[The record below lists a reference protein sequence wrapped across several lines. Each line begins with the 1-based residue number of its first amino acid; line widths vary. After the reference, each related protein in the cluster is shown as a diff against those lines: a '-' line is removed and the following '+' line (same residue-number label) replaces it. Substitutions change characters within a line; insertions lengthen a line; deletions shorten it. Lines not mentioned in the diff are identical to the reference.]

1 MPEVKQEV
9 AAAQTEELT
18 AGQKASIVFDQY
30 ADDLK
35 LSVQTETSDEEEDSH
50 CVVMANPSTQLFIKE
65 YGFKR
70 VRYAIQ

>member
-1 MPEVKQEV
+1 MKQEV

-35 LSVQTETSDEEEDSH
+35 LSVQTETSDEEEYRK
-50 CVVMANPSTQLFIKE
+50 VVVVNNPSTQQFLIE
-65 YGFKR
+65 VGFKR
-70 VRYAIQ
+70 LEIAMK

>member
-1 MPEVKQEV
+1 MKQEV

-35 LSVQTETSDEEEDSH
+35 LSVQTETSDEEEYRK
-50 CVVMANPSTQLFIKE
+50 VVVVNNPSTQQFIRE
-65 YGFKR
+65 IGFQQLDL
-70 VRYAIQ
+70 AIK